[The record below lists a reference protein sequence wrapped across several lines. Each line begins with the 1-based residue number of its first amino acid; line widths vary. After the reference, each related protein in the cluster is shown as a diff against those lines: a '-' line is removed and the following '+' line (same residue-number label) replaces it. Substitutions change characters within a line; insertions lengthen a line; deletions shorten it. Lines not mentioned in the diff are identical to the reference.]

1 MTWGG
6 PSQFLWHLWNHIP
19 MDNVNKTLAVH
30 SLTTLALCYL
40 PGVIAGW
47 LQIFRGTKYSRFP
60 TWLDNWLKMRKQL
73 GLLMLFAASIHVRKT
88 YRIKEIFI
96 TISILQAC
104 LSVAYM
110 APRYNDLIY
119 GEPVQVSVHV
129 MEGEG
134 WGVRTESENRT
145 VVKVYGGEKM
155 TWQGECFLMSGVFGF
170 ALVVLLGISSL
181 PSVSAVL
188 TWKEFAFIQSG
199 LGWVAMILLCAHDM
213 FYGWKYMDGPS
224 CGIPSS
230 FQVRTY
236 SSWAVNKTLLSVRSL
251 HSISDNSAEAPSC
264 APSLFN
270 SPHENKSGICAVKKH
285 ESCFEIY
292 KKEHEAAK
300 LIRKCV
306 RFSQIKC
313 WYFVDGFSG
322 LRFID
327 AGCTVHD
334 MLCNQRLVLCYT
346 NENKH
351 YLFCTLHTH
360 CITQG

>member
-1 MTWGG
+1 
-6 PSQFLWHLWNHIP
+6 
-19 MDNVNKTLAVH
+19 
-30 SLTTLALCYL
+30 
-40 PGVIAGW
+40 
-47 LQIFRGTKYSRFP
+47 
-60 TWLDNWLKMRKQL
+60 
-73 GLLMLFAASIHVRKT
+73 
-88 YRIKEIFI
+88 
-96 TISILQAC
+96 
-104 LSVAYM
+104 M

-134 WGVRTESENRT
+134 WGPRTESENRT

-181 PSVSAVL
+181 PSVSASL

-230 FQVRTY
+230 FQVRTC
-236 SSWAVNKTLLSVRSL
+236 SRSWTINKTMLSVRPL
-251 HSISDNSAEAPSC
+251 HSISDNSAEAPSR

-270 SPHENKSGICAVKKH
+270 SPHENKSWIRAVKKH
-285 ESCFEIY
+285 ELFLEIY
-292 KKEHEAAK
+292 QHEAAK
-300 LIRKCV
+300 LIGKCV
-306 RFSQIKC
+306 SFSQIKC

-322 LRFID
+322 LRLIY

-334 MLCNQRLVLCYT
+334 ILCNQRLVLCYT
-346 NENKH
+346 NENK
-351 YLFCTLHTH
+351 
-360 CITQG
+360 